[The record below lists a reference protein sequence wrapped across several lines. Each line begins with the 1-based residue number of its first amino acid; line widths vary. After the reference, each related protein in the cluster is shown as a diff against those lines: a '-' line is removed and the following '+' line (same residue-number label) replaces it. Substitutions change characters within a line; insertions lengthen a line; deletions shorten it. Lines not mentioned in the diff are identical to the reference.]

1 MMDVQSFISGLA
13 GGVQKPIPTQE
24 MRLFMQQQRA
34 AGPPA
39 AATVLQEPRVWAQQ
53 HHTQAQNSLPFHG
66 CTNGAGSFQPF
77 YPQHSGLS
85 GDHASFHLN
94 RQPATAIGVPWM
106 SQCGMPNGQRANG
119 YCLPNHYNN
128 PIANSKPAVSNECRP
143 TPLPAPATTTSPCV
157 QARSVAG
164 AGGSQSFEGRKS
176 TSLENPWQDAPRTT
190 SQIQREAS
198 PSFRHFDLKE
208 PMAMMDA
215 NQPCQ
220 VYASQS
226 STPPSV
232 THIRHEADP
241 VNMSSVVIC
250 KPTLAADRTLPRAQR
265 IPGVLNQTECGRPQA
280 PDTTP
285 HRRLRSSS
293 ALPLQSS
300 GSPDTPNSVLGASR
314 RSLSSSGAR
323 TRMNQ
328 NDGSDWTAAQGDDSV
343 KTAEQAPSGHGR
355 LIESAVETLPSVNPP
370 RPNLSSSTR
379 LQSYEQCVSEESAGA
394 LAADT
399 SGVTAGSRKPT
410 MNAQRI
416 AGSRRPAP
424 RTCASVGTINPRNVS
439 NIGEKYKDRLLSS
452 NADRKCS
459 RPEMRKSLWE
469 ANTKTRVCP
478 TTSALPRSDIAAPVT
493 ANPTHKSKASPNS
506 TVRGSAL
513 SGGRSRGNRGL
524 NVRSSSKE
532 SEASDTK
539 MLGEVKPP
547 TAGAL
552 STDQSRLAA
561 LSRAAVAPGK
571 ALPRGVQKNPSNPL
585 LTSDSGRG
593 TALTEKIPP
602 SRRGIPTLT
611 RLELGKHSRSTD
623 RRHSDLSASHGRL
636 PPLSG
641 KVDGEECDIGESY
654 ARRRRYSMLR
664 RGTVSSPV
672 SRLVSAEG
680 NSRTAARSGTGTRPR
695 PETVAERAPR
705 RPGLNSIL
713 RNSNGTDSLK
723 TRTFGARSGVLRAAA
738 SRKQSAGVPS
748 GNEEGNRSRES
759 SSTVGGRRLESG
771 DSKSTGG
778 TSRSTSSLES
788 AVLPEVS
795 LPQDDDTHSD
805 LCGKVRDALLQ
816 GSGMEESRLENS
828 VRFSRF
834 ESGLDEEPNID
845 EDEVVL
851 SGHSDVTT
859 GPFLGIEVLHED
871 RRHSKPASDSQTT
884 CLHPDYRRTRS
895 LPGEEE
901 LKGGAALNE
910 TRMTQACGTVMP
922 PNRKTQNSTMPAVM
936 KDETTVQSTT
946 PSEGA
951 AMSERSTSVSRGGC
965 STPPR
970 SVSDVSGP
978 QTWEVSSAAVTPV
991 VEDVVLDDASVTVVP
1006 GRTGAA
1012 AGVGITKQGLL
1023 REAPLVSDHEAISQ
1037 PERDSATMSLDR
1049 EAAEFTTGERRRE
1062 TVSAVTEA
1070 AHVLTSNSCHV
1081 PGRESRGKINQAAG
1095 NPCCP
1100 GAVTH
1105 QQPGVEESAYYS
1117 QAQSDVLIASGAHH
1131 LSAPREQMSLPVEQ
1145 NTAEITDQACAKRSK
1160 TPNEKGEVRPSTL
1173 SVESSAECAKDQ
1185 QNPGIFPQAASKA
1198 PTGACVSPL
1207 EASASIPDSASAAA
1221 QHAQAEEQLR
1231 QQVRAKIEHK
1241 FRQLQDEQLRQHCLA
1256 QQQQQL
1262 LQQVNLRK
1270 KEALQQAEQRAQM
1283 VQQQIHTQ
1291 KLGQGLVKVSQV
1303 QPGTSVTVP
1312 GPVNHQHPNLQRP
1325 AVHHLAGIAQPQGIG
1340 ESAKSLTGYPNLRQ
1354 LSGVHQEPQQRVVLR
1369 PAVSEQQLRR
1379 PTLSHSPARRAVPEQ
1394 EQRVGGET
1402 QQSNI
1407 ASHEAAAGQARAAE
1421 LQRRL
1426 EIVRE
1431 TNILRAFY
1439 SSAEVRTP
1447 AFAVAAM
1454 EETHLDCH
1462 GDRDPHRPLRAPSAK
1477 GEPLS
1482 ALARRYLHS
1491 QSLTASACHPTGRQE
1506 HEAFVRE
1513 LWSEKHRTQ
1522 QDELRRNLALY
1533 QQGRP
1538 NGLAAAG
1545 IDPAAA
1551 FNALRVSETA
1561 FQQPTAVSFVGP
1573 CPTAGAPLPM
1583 TGAGSI
1589 EEPFPLVAPSSL
1601 ARPGPSPLSAGMCH
1615 LPMGDKGRADVSP
1628 MANLSRFVRERHVV
1642 AHPVVAVGNH
1652 VPM

>member
-24 MRLFMQQQRA
+24 MRLFMHQQRA

-39 AATVLQEPRVWAQQ
+39 AVPVLQEPRLWAQQ

-94 RQPATAIGVPWM
+94 HQPATAVGAPWM
-106 SQCGMPNGQRANG
+106 PPCGVPNGQQANS
-119 YCLPNHYNN
+119 YCLPNHYDN
-128 PIANSKPAVSNECRP
+128 PIDNSKPAVSNEGRP
-143 TPLPAPATTTSPCV
+143 PPHPAPATTASPCV
-157 QARSVAG
+157 QARSVVG
-164 AGGSQSFEGRKS
+164 EGGSQTFEGRKS
-176 TSLENPWQDAPRTT
+176 TYLENPWQYAPRTT

-198 PSFRHFDLKE
+198 PSFRHFDLKD
-208 PMAMMDA
+208 PRTMMAA

-220 VYASQS
+220 VYASPN
-226 STPPSV
+226 STPASV
-232 THIRHEADP
+232 THLRHETDP
-241 VNMSSVVIC
+241 ANMPSVLIC
-250 KPTLAADRTLPRAQR
+250 KPTLAAGRTLPRAQR

-300 GSPDTPNSVLGASR
+300 GSPDTPPPVLGSNR
-314 RSLSSSGAR
+314 RSLSSTGAR
-323 TRMNQ
+323 SRMNQ
-328 NDGSDWTAAQGDDSV
+328 NDGSYWTAAEGDDSV
-343 KTAEQAPSGHGR
+343 KTDEQAPSGHGR
-355 LIESAVETLPSVNPP
+355 LPESAVETLPSVNPA

-379 LQSYEQCVSEESAGA
+379 LQSSDNCVSEDSAGA
-394 LAADT
+394 LVADT
-399 SGVTAGSRKPT
+399 AGVTAGSRKPT

-439 NIGEKYKDRLLSS
+439 NIGEKYKDRLLTSS
-452 NADRKCS
+452 ADRKCS

-469 ANTKTRVCP
+469 ANTKTRACP
-478 TTSALPRSDIAAPVT
+478 TTSALPRSDIATPVT

-539 MLGEVKPP
+539 MLGEDKPS
-547 TAGAL
+547 TAGAMNA
-552 STDQSRLAA
+552 DQSRLTA
-561 LSRAAVAPGK
+561 LSQAAIAPGK
-571 ALPRGVQKNPSNPL
+571 ALPRGVQKNPSSPL
-585 LTSDSGRG
+585 LASDSGRE
-593 TALTEKIPP
+593 TAPTEKIPP

-611 RLELGKHSRSTD
+611 RPEIGKHSRSTD
-623 RRHSDLSASHGRL
+623 RRHSELSASHGRL
-636 PPLSG
+636 PLSG
-641 KVDGEECDIGESY
+641 KADGEECDIGESY

-695 PETVAERAPR
+695 PETVTERAPR

-748 GNEEGNRSRES
+748 GNAEGNRSRDI

-771 DSKSTGG
+771 DRKSTGG

-788 AVLPEVS
+788 SVLPEVS

-805 LCGKVRDALLQ
+805 LCGKVRDALLE
-816 GSGMEESRLENS
+816 GSGIEESRLGNS

-851 SGHSDVTT
+851 SGQSDVTT
-859 GPFLGIEVLHED
+859 GSFLGIEVVQED
-871 RRHSKPASDSQTT
+871 RRHSKPASDSQTM
-884 CLHPDYRRTRS
+884 CPHPDYRKTRS

-901 LKGGAALNE
+901 MDGRAALNA
-910 TRMTQACGTVMP
+910 TRMRQACGTVMP
-922 PNRKTQNSTMPAVM
+922 PNRKIQDSTVSAVM
-936 KDETTVQSTT
+936 KGETTVQSTT
-946 PSEGA
+946 PSDSA

-978 QTWEVSSAAVTPV
+978 QTWELSSAAATPV
-991 VEDVVLDDASVTVVP
+991 VEDVALDDGSVTVVP

-1012 AGVGITKQGLL
+1012 VGVSITKQGLL
-1023 REAPLVSDHEAISQ
+1023 REAPLISDHEAISQ
-1037 PERDSATMSLDR
+1037 PMRDSATMSLDR

-1062 TVSAVTEA
+1062 TVSAVIEA
-1070 AHVLTSNSCHV
+1070 AHLLTSNPCHV
-1081 PGRESRGKINQAAG
+1081 PGRETREKINQVAG
-1095 NPCCP
+1095 NPCRP

-1105 QQPGVEESAYYS
+1105 QQPGVEESAYYN
-1117 QAQSDVLIASGAHH
+1117 QAQSDVLNASGAHH
-1131 LSAPREQMSLPVEQ
+1131 LSAPREQISLPVEQ
-1145 NTAEITDQACAKRSK
+1145 NIAELTEQACAKRSK
-1160 TPNEKGEVRPSTL
+1160 TPNEKGEVQPSTL
-1173 SVESSAECAKDQ
+1173 SLEPSAECTKDQ
-1185 QNPGIFPQAASKA
+1185 QNAGIFPQAASKA
-1198 PTGACVSPL
+1198 PTAACASPL
-1207 EASASIPDSASAAA
+1207 EASASIPDSVSAAA
-1221 QHAQAEEQLR
+1221 QHAHAEEQLR
-1231 QQVRAKIEHK
+1231 QQVRAQIEHK

-1270 KEALQQAEQRAQM
+1270 KEAFQQAEQRAQM
-1283 VQQQIHTQ
+1283 ARQQIYTQ
-1291 KLGQGLVKVSQV
+1291 KMGQGLVRVSQV
-1303 QPGTSVTVP
+1303 QPGTSLTVP
-1312 GPVNHQHPNLQRP
+1312 GPVNHQHPDLQRP
-1325 AVHHLAGIAQPQGIG
+1325 AVHHPAGTAQPQGIA
-1340 ESAKSLTGYPNLRQ
+1340 ESAKSLTGHPSLRQ

-1394 EQRVGGET
+1394 ERRLGGET
-1402 QQSNI
+1402 QQSNL
-1407 ASHEAAAGQARAAE
+1407 SSQEAAAGQARAAE

-1439 SSAEVRTP
+1439 SSADVQTP

-1482 ALARRYLHS
+1482 ALGRRYLHS
-1491 QSLTASACHPTGRQE
+1491 QSLPASACHPTGRQE

-1545 IDPAAA
+1545 IDPASAV
-1551 FNALRVSETA
+1551 NALRVSETA

-1573 CPTAGAPLPM
+1573 CPTAGATLPM

-1589 EEPFPLVAPSSL
+1589 EDPFPLVTPTNLGRA
-1601 ARPGPSPLSAGMCH
+1601 GPSPLSAGVCH
-1615 LPMGDKGRADVSP
+1615 LPMGDKGSAGVSP
-1628 MANLSRFVRERHVV
+1628 MANISRFVRERHVV